1 LDELKLLYIFAGKQK
16 NSKIQRF
23 KIQNFTVLRSYGL
36 TILRFL
42 FMEKKKLKLPVGTQ
56 TFETLRTE
64 GYVYVDKTKH
74 LVNMIDTGR
83 IYFLA
88 RPRRFG
94 KSMTVSTFDALF
106 SGKKDLFKGLY
117 AEEFLNRPDFRP
129 SPVIRLDMSNISTHM
144 GVEIMEES
152 MQHMT
157 RSAAEKLNIDISDS
171 KTSGDMLGELIEKTA
186 DKYDQKV
193 VFLLDEYDKPYT
205 DFANDPEMAEKVRN
219 VLRSYY
225 VKIKAKDDFIRFVF
239 ITGISKFAKL
249 GVFSTLNTLQD
260 ISLMPE
266 YAEICGYTEEEI
278 IRYFP
283 DYLDEAAKYMHIS
296 TSELIEKMRYYYNGF
311 AFDANASVKL
321 YNPFSTLLFL
331 GERFFFNYW
340 IDTGSPKFMAD
351 YMKRHKVTVEQF
363 RNLPISL
370 DFARSPGDVDTA
382 PPEGFFYQC
391 GYLTLHPAE
400 GGGLVLDYPNTEV
413 LNSMSKLVAENIFR
427 SKDENDQYFSQ
438 IIFKALRENDLK
450 LFKYA
455 LSTLLASIPYDDYSK
470 AAEQHVNL
478 KGYQFPAQEWLYR
491 SCILSFLRGCG
502 VVVDA
507 ELHTHRGRP
516 DLVISHNGNIWVIE
530 MKVAYAGESATQKA
544 QEAYLQII
552 DKQYAQPYPNALCIG
567 LGIDN
572 SQRQITAMQTE

>member
-1 LDELKLLYIFAGKQK
+1 
-16 NSKIQRF
+16 
-23 KIQNFTVLRSYGL
+23 
-36 TILRFL
+36 
-42 FMEKKKLKLPVGTQ
+42 MEKKKLKLPVGTQ
-56 TFETLRTE
+56 TFEKLRTG

-74 LVNMIDTGR
+74 LVNMIDSGEF
-83 IYFLA
+83 YFLS

-94 KSMTVSTFDALF
+94 KSMTVLTFDALF

-117 AEEFLNRPDFRP
+117 AEEFLNRPDFRS
-129 SPVIRLDMSNISTHM
+129 SPVIRLDMSSITTHM
-144 GVEIMEES
+144 GIEIMEES
-152 MQHMT
+152 MQQIT
-157 RSAAEKLNIDISDS
+157 QEEGERLDIELSDS
-171 KTSGDMLGELIEKTA
+171 QSPGNLLRELIRKA
-186 DKYDQKV
+186 AKKYDQKV

-225 VKIKAKDDFIRFVF
+225 VQIKVNDEYIRFAF
-239 ITGISKFAKL
+239 ITGISKFAKI
-249 GVFSTLNTLQD
+249 GVFSTLNTLKD

-283 DYLDEAAKYMHIS
+283 DYLDEAAKYMNIS

-311 AFDANASVKL
+311 AFDRNASVKL

-370 DFARSPGDVDTA
+370 DFARSPGDVDTT
-382 PPEGFFYQC
+382 PPEGFLYQC
-391 GYLTLHPAE
+391 GYLTLHQAE

-413 LNSMSKLVAENIFR
+413 LNSMSQLVAQNIFR
-427 SKDENDQYFSQ
+427 SKDENDQFYSQ

-455 LSTLLASIPYDDYSK
+455 LNTLLASIPYDDYSK

-502 VVVDA
+502 VVVDT
-507 ELHTHRGRP
+507 ELHTYRGRP
-516 DLVISHNGNIWVIE
+516 DLVISHNGNVWVVEI
-530 MKVAYAGESATQKA
+530 KVAYDGESATQKA
-544 QEAYLQII
+544 NEAYLQII

-572 SQRQITAMQTE
+572 SLRQITAIQTE